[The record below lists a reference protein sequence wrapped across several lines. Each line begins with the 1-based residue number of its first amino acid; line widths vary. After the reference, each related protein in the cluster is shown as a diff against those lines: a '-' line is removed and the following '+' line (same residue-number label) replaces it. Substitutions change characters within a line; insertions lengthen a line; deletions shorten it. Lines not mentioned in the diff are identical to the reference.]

1 MPNIKITDQN
11 LVENRFSRFEL
22 ISWWDQKKMK
32 KANVLVIGAGAL
44 GNEII
49 KNCCLLGIG
58 NILIA
63 DMDTIENSNLSRSIL
78 YREGDNGKYKAI
90 VASEVARQIYPEV
103 KSNYFNGN
111 IVHDLGLGVYHWAD
125 VIIGGL
131 DNREARVSINK
142 HARFLNKTWIDGAIE
157 TLDGVARVFCPD
169 ENACYECTMN
179 KTDWQI
185 LQNRRSCA
193 LMTRDQMLQGR
204 VPTTPTTSS
213 IIAGIQT
220 QEAIK
225 VIHGMEIN
233 GGTGLQYSGLSG
245 DIYKVTYKRKAD
257 CMAHNH
263 IKKLIKLGKSVHT
276 ITIGEVFAKAKAELG
291 DLPITIELSRDI
303 ITALFC
309 PNCSTTEKIYK
320 SLGNVKESDG
330 FCKKCKEMRIPE
342 TVYSLEEGQFDEN
355 MTWGEIGVPPFDI
368 INARNED
375 TDISFLFDGDANSIL
390 GILNNIS

>member
-1 MPNIKITDQN
+1 MVDLKITENN
-11 LVENRFSRFEL
+11 LKDNRFSRFEL
-22 ISWWDQKKMK
+22 ISWWDQKKMNEAK
-32 KANVLVIGAGAL
+32 VLIIGAGAL

-78 YREGDNGKYKAI
+78 YRESDNGKYKAV
-90 VASEVARQIYPEV
+90 VASEVARQIYPNI
-103 KSNYFNGN
+103 KSHYFNGN
-111 IVHDLGLGVYHWAD
+111 IVHDLGLGVYYWAD
-125 VIIGGL
+125 IIIGGL
-131 DNREARVSINK
+131 DNREARVSINR
-142 HARFLNKTWIDGAIE
+142 HARFLNKIWIDGAIE

-169 ENACYECTMN
+169 ENACYECTMS

-225 VIHGMEIN
+225 SIHGMKVE

-245 DIYKVTYKRKAD
+245 DIYRVFYKRKFD
-257 CMAHNH
+257 CMAHEKIN
-263 IKKLIKLGKSVHT
+263 KLIKLEQSVNS
-276 ITIGEVFAKAKAELG
+276 ITIDELFKIAKS
-291 DLPITIELSRDI
+291 DLDSESVSIELSRDI
-303 ITALFC
+303 ITSLYC
-309 PNCSTTEKIYK
+309 PNCMAKENIFK
-320 SLGNVKESDG
+320 SLGKIKEADG
-330 FCKKCKEMRIPE
+330 YCKSCKEMRVPE
-342 TVYSLEEGQFDEN
+342 TIYCLEEGQVLGSL
-355 MTWGEIGVPPFDI
+355 TCGEIGIPFFDI
-368 INARNED
+368 VTARNEEK
-375 TDISFLFDGDANSIL
+375 SVSYLFNGDAELIL
-390 GILNNIS
+390 EKLNNNS

>member
-1 MPNIKITDQN
+1 MTDIQITDKN
-11 LVENRFSRFEL
+11 LVESRFSRFEL
-22 ISWWDQKKMK
+22 ISWWDQIKMTNAK
-32 KANVLVIGAGAL
+32 VLVIGAGAL

-78 YREGDNGKYKAI
+78 YREKDNGKYKAV
-90 VASEVARQIYPEV
+90 VASEVARQIFPDV

-142 HARFLNKTWIDGAIE
+142 HSRFFKKTWIDGAIE

-169 ENACYECTMN
+169 ENACYECTMSQ
-179 KTDWQI
+179 TDWQI

-245 DIYKVTYKRKAD
+245 DIYKVVYKRKAD
-257 CMAHNH
+257 CMAHDQCE
-263 IKKLIKLGKSVHT
+263 KLIKLGKSVNNT
-276 ITIGEVFAKAKAELG
+276 SISEIFTLAKEELG
-291 DLPITIELSRDI
+291 SQTVTLELSRDI
-303 ITALFC
+303 ITALYC
-309 PNCSTTEKIYK
+309 PNCSSTEKVYK
-320 SLGNVKESDG
+320 SLGKVKETDG
-330 FCKKCKEMRIPE
+330 YCKTCKEMRIPE
-342 TVYSLEEGQFDEN
+342 TIYSLEEGQIDES
-355 MTWGEIGVPPFDI
+355 MTWGAIGVPAFDV
-368 INARNED
+368 INARNEEKR
-375 TDISFLFDGDANSIL
+375 ISYLFDGDANTIL
-390 GILNNIS
+390 GILNYIS